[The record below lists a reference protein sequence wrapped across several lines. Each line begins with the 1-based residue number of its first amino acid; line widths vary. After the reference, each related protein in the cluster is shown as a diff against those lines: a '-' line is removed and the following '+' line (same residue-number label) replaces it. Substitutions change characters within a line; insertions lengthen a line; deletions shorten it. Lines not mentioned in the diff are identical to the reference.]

1 MTYRPLFVVLVST
14 LILGCS
20 PAQSETQQE
29 LEKKQEVAPKAEA
42 NKTPSTTLYGE
53 ALPKD
58 LPALDLGAILKSPKE
73 YTGKTGLLSGYV
85 RQACSKKG
93 CWMEISASADP
104 KAKSCRVKFK
114 DYGFFV
120 PLDSGGSTARLAAT
134 AAMKVVSKEY
144 VDHYEAE
151 GGSFA
156 DKNPDGTANEIQ
168 LMATGVELTR

>member
-1 MTYRPLFVVLVST
+1 MTYRLLLGVLVST
-14 LILGCS
+14 LVLVCS
-20 PAQSETQQE
+20 PAQSATPKETP
-29 LEKKQEVAPKAEA
+29 KKQAVAVESSSATATK
-42 NKTPSTTLYGE
+42 LYGE
-53 ALPKD
+53 TLPSNLPTIELAAVLKD
-58 LPALDLGAILKSPKE
+58 PKAF
-73 YTGKTGLLSGYV
+73 TGKTGVLTGYV
-85 RQACSKKG
+85 RQACTKKG

-120 PLDSGGSTARLAAT
+120 PLDSAGSKARLAAT
-134 AAMKVVSKEY
+134 AAMKVVSKAY

>member
-1 MTYRPLFVVLVST
+1 MNYSSLSVSLM
-14 LILGCS
+14 LIFLLGCS
-20 PAQSETQQE
+20 PVETEAQKKLLERQGVVTQAE
-29 LEKKQEVAPKAEA
+29 LPKA
-42 NKTPSTTLYGE
+42 PSTKLYGE
-53 ALPKD
+53 ALPDD
-58 LPALDLGAILKSPKE
+58 LPMLDLEAILQRPQE
-73 YTGKTGLLSGYV
+73 YIGKTGLISGYV

-93 CWMEISASADP
+93 CWMEISASSDP

-120 PLDSGGSTARLAAT
+120 PLDAGGTTVRLAAT
-134 AAMKVVSKEY
+134 AAMKIVSKEY

-168 LMATGVELTR
+168 LLATGVELTR

>member
-1 MTYRPLFVVLVST
+1 MLHQPLFVVLVSA
-14 LILGCS
+14 LVLGCA
-20 PAQSETQQE
+20 PAESKTSAEPTQ
-29 LEKKQEVAPKAEA
+29 EKEAAVSKAP
-42 NKTPSTTLYGE
+42 TTTLYGE
-53 ALPKD
+53 ALSKD
-58 LPALDLGAILKSPKE
+58 LPALDLAEVLKNPKK
-73 YTGKTGLLSGYV
+73 YTGQTGLLSGYV
-85 RQACSKKG
+85 RQACTKKG

-168 LMATGVELTR
+168 LMATGVELTRN

>member
-1 MTYRPLFVVLVST
+1 MSYRPLFAVLVAT
-14 LILGCS
+14 LVIGCT
-20 PAQSETQQE
+20 PAKSETQTEPQ
-29 LEKKQEVAPKAEA
+29 KKQTVTKTETAAP
-42 NKTPSTTLYGE
+42 TTKLYGE

-58 LPALDLGAILKSPKE
+58 LPALELEEVLKNPKK
-73 YTGKTGLLSGYV
+73 YSGKTALLSGHV
-85 RQACSKKG
+85 RQACTKKG
-93 CWMEISASADP
+93 CWMELSSSTDA

-120 PLDSGGSTARLAAT
+120 PLDSAGSVARLAAT
-134 AAMKVVSKEY
+134 ASIKVVSKEH

-168 LMATGVELTR
+168 LVATGVELTR

>member
-1 MTYRPLFVVLVST
+1 MSYLTLFVVLVLT
-14 LILGCS
+14 LFLGCS
-20 PAQSETQQE
+20 PTEPETQKEPQE
-29 LEKKQEVAPKAEA
+29 KQEVAPQAEIPKA
-42 NKTPSTTLYGE
+42 PSTKLYGE

-58 LPALDLGAILKSPKE
+58 LPALDLSAILKNPNE
-73 YTGKTGLLSGYV
+73 YSGKTGLLSGYV

-93 CWMEISASADP
+93 CWMEISASSDP

-120 PLDSGGSTARLAAT
+120 PLDAGGSTARLAAT
-134 AAMKVVSKEY
+134 AAIKVVSKEY

-168 LMATGVELTR
+168 LLATGVELTR

>member
-1 MTYRPLFVVLVST
+1 MSYQPLFVLLVST
-14 LILGCS
+14 LILGCT
-20 PAQSETQQE
+20 PVKSETPAE
-29 LEKKQEVAPKAEA
+29 SSKKQEVAPKVETS
-42 NKTPSTTLYGE
+42 KTPTTKLYGE

-58 LPALDLGAILKSPKE
+58 LPALELGEILKNPKK
-73 YTGKTGLLSGYV
+73 YTGQTGLLSGYV
-85 RQACSKKG
+85 RQACTKKG

-134 AAMKVVSKEY
+134 AGMKVVSKEY